1 MAYIIGLVIVGL
13 FFGVMHFYTEL
24 DVKQKLTSTVVV
36 AAVIM
41 GAIFFNMMQSAKA
54 EHVRDVMLRYN
65 QGQNLRCGDLDV
77 TKINFSLS
85 VGTQTFIG
93 RRESTHSGKMV
104 AASECE

>member
-1 MAYIIGLVIVGL
+1 MAYILGLVIVGL
-13 FFGVMHFYTEL
+13 FFGVMHFFTEL
-24 DVKQKLTSTVVV
+24 NVKQKLV
-36 AAVIM
+36 ATLLVLSFVM
-41 GAIFFNMMQSAKA
+41 GALLYNNLQNTNA

-65 QGQNLRCGDLDV
+65 QGENLRCGDLDI

-93 RRESTHSGKMV
+93 RKESTHAGQMV

>member
-1 MAYIIGLVIVGL
+1 MAYIFGLVIVAL

-24 DVKQKLTSTVVV
+24 NVKQKLTSTIVV
-36 AAVIM
+36 AAVIT
-41 GAIFFNMMQSAKA
+41 GALFFNMMQSAKA

-65 QGQNLRCGDLDV
+65 QGQNLICGELDV
-77 TKINFSLS
+77 TKTSFSLS

-93 RRESTHSGKMV
+93 RQESSHAGKMV

>member
-1 MAYIIGLVIVGL
+1 MAYILGLVIVGL

-24 DVKQKLTSTVVV
+24 NVKQKLTSTVVV

-54 EHVRDVMLRYN
+54 DHVRDVMLRYN
-65 QGQNLRCGDLDV
+65 QGQNLICGTLDV

-85 VGTQTFIG
+85 IGTQTFIG
-93 RRESTHSGKMV
+93 REESAHAGKMV